1 MSLGEQQQQDRHRM
15 HTYMWIGLAGRSRAN
30 EYASISER
38 MNMHINCANEN
49 MTLAY
54 KAAAATMREWTK
66 PNTIIIS

>member
-1 MSLGEQQQQDRHRM
+1 VSSSKKYTPYAH
-15 HTYMWIGLAGRSRAN
+15 ICGLAGRSRAN
-30 EYASISER
+30 EYASIGER
-38 MNMHINCANEN
+38 MNMHINCANEY